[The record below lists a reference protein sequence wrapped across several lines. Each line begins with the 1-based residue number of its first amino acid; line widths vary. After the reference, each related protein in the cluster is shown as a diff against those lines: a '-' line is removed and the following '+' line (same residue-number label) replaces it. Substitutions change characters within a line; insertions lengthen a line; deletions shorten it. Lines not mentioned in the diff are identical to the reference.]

1 MRKKKFIIGGLI
13 LFLAIGYLGFM
24 GFRSSASYY
33 YTVSE
38 LLAQGDSVHARVV
51 RVNGQVVPGS
61 VEQKSGDLSL
71 KFTVAEGGKDLP
83 VVYRGVVPDTF
94 QPGGNIVIVGTLDV
108 GGVFQAKT
116 LMPKCPSKYE
126 PAGAALPA
134 KGNNSWRI

>member
-1 MRKKKFIIGGLI
+1 MKKKKFIIGGLI

-24 GFRSSASYY
+24 GFSNSASYY
-33 YTVSE
+33 FTVSE
-38 LLAQGDSVHARVV
+38 VLAQGSSIYNQNV
-51 RVNGQVVPGS
+51 RVNGKVLPGS

-71 KFTVAEGGKDLP
+71 EFTVTEGGKNLP

-94 QPGGNIVIVGTLDV
+94 RPGGDIVIEGRLDA

-126 PAGAALPA
+126 TVGMIPPA
-134 KGNNSWRI
+134 KGSNSWQI